1 MDNDHGILTIIFS
14 KNKEWHRNVHGT
26 MLNFRKEG
34 ENGCKYMLGT
44 QDHEIDIWIYS
55 GRFWWIYQ

>member
-1 MDNDHGILTIIFS
+1 MDTDHRILTIIFS
-14 KNKEWHRNVHGT
+14 KNKELYRNGT

-44 QDHEIDIWIYS
+44 QDHEIDI
-55 GRFWWIYQ
+55 